1 MNLNKKLGYMISSVF
16 FFIGILWWTISEL
29 LIPIT
34 DTLFHQIAWGIII
47 FSMLFGMGFVI
58 ISFFIP
64 NETGGEPDRQEVQNN
79 V

>member
-29 LIPIT
+29 LLSST

-47 FSMLFGMGFVI
+47 FSMPFGMGFAI

-64 NETGGEPDRQEVQNN
+64 NENNDKTEKQEVQNN